1 MGYMNKSLVMFSF
14 LTLLAISCASSRKK
28 PIIKENGVIADMV
41 LMYYGGAH
49 RQTEWNEEQCMKNV
63 AYRDKKGDL
72 HWMFDGFLFLEF
84 KDGKGRSFASYYE
97 PMSARKSEWK
107 GLCDKYFQKGKA
119 LDAIESCIDDVKKES
134 TGTKEDSMVVLT
146 NGGNVS
152 EKFNEHVNEHVNRNV
167 VLKEETANESE
178 KVESNEDTL
187 AACDIG
193 TTTVVCYLIDKETG
207 QIISTRSGANPQ
219 RSFGADVLSRIDAA
233 ARADDNDKAN
243 GGLQMMQ
250 TQIVSLLNGWI
261 SEMLTECGRTKVSRF
276 SVAGNTVMCHLLM
289 GISPEKLGKAPFMP
303 DEYFGRKFNP
313 LDIGLENCQT
323 MIIFPAVSGFVG
335 GDITAGMMETVN
347 CNELTLYL
355 DIGTN
360 GEMALGKG
368 DRYVCCATAAGP
380 AFEGAQIELGMPA
393 AKGAVD
399 KVWLEGRRIKYSVIG
414 NDRPVGLCGSGL
426 IDALAVL
433 LKAGIIDENGTILS
447 GQELPILFRSYVF
460 EVEAEEAAQSTEPS
474 LAVHIAPGVYITQED
489 IRKLQLA
496 KGAIAAGI
504 EVLFKEYGCKP
515 CDLDILTFAGGFGN
529 YIDKASAAAIGLF
542 PQELLDKVKE
552 VGNAAGNGA
561 VSAALSQ
568 EAWKRALEI
577 SKDMRYIEL
586 ASYPHFNEMYVE
598 HMNF

>member
-1 MGYMNKSLVMFSF
+1 MQQRITINLNTDSKTTDKTTILEYCRSHG
-14 LTLLAISCASSRKK
+14 
-28 PIIKENGVIADMV
+28 IA
-41 LMYYGGAH
+41 GIETPCG
-49 RQTEWNEEQCMKNV
+49 
-63 AYRDKKGDL
+63 
-72 HWMFDGFLFLEF
+72 
-84 KDGKGRSFASYYE
+84 GKGTCGKCKVTVTKPYYKDVL
-97 PMSARKSEWK
+97 ACRTRI
-107 GLCDKYFQKGKA
+107 CDGME
-119 LDAIESCIDDVKKES
+119 IIVGRKES

-152 EKFNEHVNEHVNRNV
+152 EKFNEHVNRNV
-167 VLKEETANESE
+167 VLKEETVNESE
-178 KVESNEDTL
+178 KVESNAGTL

-207 QIISTRSGANPQ
+207 QIISTRSSANPQ
-219 RSFGADVLSRIDAA
+219 RSFGADVLSRIEAA
-233 ARADDNDKAN
+233 GRIEASSEP
-243 GGLQMMQ
+243 GLKIMQ
-250 TQIVSLLNGWI
+250 TQIVSLLNGFI

-303 DEYFGRKFNP
+303 DEYFGREFNP
-313 LDIGLENCQT
+313 LDIGIENCQT

-347 CNELTLYL
+347 RNELTLYL

-393 AKGAVD
+393 SKGAVD

-460 EVEAEEAAQSTEPS
+460 EVEAEDAAQSTETS

-504 EVLFKEYGCKP
+504 EVLFKEYGCTP
-515 CDLDILTFAGGFGN
+515 CNIDVFTFAGGFGN

-542 PQELLDKVKE
+542 PQELLDRAKE

-568 EAWKRALEI
+568 EAWERALDI
-577 SKDMRYIEL
+577 SSNMRYIEL
-586 ASYPHFNEMYVE
+586 ASYPHFDEMYVE

>member
-1 MGYMNKSLVMFSF
+1 MQQRITINLNTDSKTAG
-14 LTLLAISCASSRKK
+14 K
-28 PIIKENGVIADMV
+28 PNILEYCRSHGVTGIEAPC
-41 LMYYGGAH
+41 G
-49 RQTEWNEEQCMKNV
+49 
-63 AYRDKKGDL
+63 
-72 HWMFDGFLFLEF
+72 
-84 KDGKGRSFASYYE
+84 GKGTCGKCKVTVIKPYYKE
-97 PMSARKSEWK
+97 VLACQTKI
-107 GLCDKYFQKGKA
+107 CDDMEIIVGR
-119 LDAIESCIDDVKKES
+119 KES

-146 NGGNVS
+146 NEGSIS
-152 EKFNEHVNEHVNRNV
+152 EKFNEHVKRNA
-167 VLKEETANESE
+167 VLKEETANEPE
-178 KVESNEDTL
+178 KVESNAGTL

-207 QIISTRSGANPQ
+207 QIIAVRSGANPQ

-261 SEMLTECGRTKVSRF
+261 SDMLMECGRTEVCLF

-289 GISPEKLGKAPFMP
+289 GISPEKLGRAPFMP
-303 DEYFGRKFNP
+303 DEYFGREFNP

-347 CNELTLYL
+347 CRKLTLYL

-380 AFEGAQIELGMPA
+380 AFEGAQIEMGMPA
-393 AKGAVD
+393 SRGAVD

-426 IDALAVL
+426 IDALAIL

-460 EVEAEEAAQSTEPS
+460 ELEAEDAAQSSESS

-504 EVLFKEYGCKP
+504 DILFKEYGCKP

-542 PQELLDKVKE
+542 PPELLDRAKE

-568 EAWKRALEI
+568 EAWESALDI
-577 SKDMRYIEL
+577 SGKMRYIEL
-586 ASYPHFNEMYVE
+586 ASYPRFDEIYVE

>member
-1 MGYMNKSLVMFSF
+1 MQQRITINLNTDSKTTDKTTILEYCRSHG
-14 LTLLAISCASSRKK
+14 
-28 PIIKENGVIADMV
+28 IA
-41 LMYYGGAH
+41 GIETPCG
-49 RQTEWNEEQCMKNV
+49 
-63 AYRDKKGDL
+63 
-72 HWMFDGFLFLEF
+72 
-84 KDGKGRSFASYYE
+84 GKGTCGKCKVTVIKPYYKDVL
-97 PMSARKSEWK
+97 ACQTKI
-107 GLCDKYFQKGKA
+107 CDGME
-119 LDAIESCIDDVKKES
+119 IIVGKKES
-134 TGTKEDSMVVLT
+134 TGTGTGTAGQDIQTASNARYSIDKEDSMVVLT
-146 NGGNVS
+146 NGGSIS
-152 EKFNEHVNEHVNRNV
+152 EKFNEHVNRNV
-167 VLKEETANESE
+167 VL
-178 KVESNEDTL
+178 NEDTL

-323 MIIFPAVSGFVG
+323 MIIFPDVSGFVG

-460 EVEAEEAAQSTEPS
+460 EVEAEETAQSTELS

-504 EVLFKEYGCKP
+504 EVLFKEYGCTP
-515 CDLDILTFAGGFGN
+515 CNIDVLTFAGGFGN

-542 PQELLDKVKE
+542 PQELLDKAKE

-568 EAWKRALEI
+568 EAWERALEI
-577 SKDMRYIEL
+577 SGDMRYIEL

>member
-1 MGYMNKSLVMFSF
+1 MQQ
-14 LTLLAISCASSRKK
+14 R
-28 PIIKENGVIADMV
+28 IIINLNTDSKITGNPTILEYCRSHGVTGIEAPC
-41 LMYYGGAH
+41 G
-49 RQTEWNEEQCMKNV
+49 
-63 AYRDKKGDL
+63 
-72 HWMFDGFLFLEF
+72 
-84 KDGKGRSFASYYE
+84 GKGTCGKCKVTVTKPYYKEVLACQTKICDGMEIIVGGGTITGVGTDMNEAKVSASDE
-97 PMSARKSEWK
+97 
-107 GLCDKYFQKGKA
+107 
-119 LDAIESCIDDVKKES
+119 
-134 TGTKEDSMVVLT
+134 MVVLVDRK
-146 NGGNVS
+146 NDMQENPVSVYGNHS
-152 EKFNEHVNEHVNRNV
+152 
-167 VLKEETANESE
+167 
-178 KVESNEDTL
+178 SNADTL

-393 AKGAVD
+393 SKGAVD

-460 EVEAEEAAQSTEPS
+460 EVEAEETAQSTEPS

-542 PQELLDKVKE
+542 PQELLDKAKE

-568 EAWKRALEI
+568 EAWERALDI
-577 SKDMRYIEL
+577 SGDMRYIEL
-586 ASYPHFNEMYVE
+586 ASYPHFDEMYVE

>member
-1 MGYMNKSLVMFSF
+1 MQQRITINLNTDSKTAGNTTILEYCRSH
-14 LTLLAISCASSRKK
+14 
-28 PIIKENGVIADMV
+28 GIA
-41 LMYYGGAH
+41 GIETPCG
-49 RQTEWNEEQCMKNV
+49 
-63 AYRDKKGDL
+63 
-72 HWMFDGFLFLEF
+72 
-84 KDGKGRSFASYYE
+84 GKGTCGKCKVTVTKPYYKE
-97 PMSARKSEWK
+97 VLACQTKICDGMEIIVGRK
-107 GLCDKYFQKGKA
+107 
-119 LDAIESCIDDVKKES
+119 
-134 TGTKEDSMVVLT
+134 DSMVVLT
-146 NGGNVS
+146 NGGSIS
-152 EKFNEHVNEHVNRNV
+152 EKFNEHVNEYVNRNV
-167 VLKEETANESE
+167 VLKEETVDEPE
-178 KVESNEDTL
+178 KVESNAGTL

-243 GGLQMMQ
+243 GGLQMMHS
-250 TQIVSLLNGWI
+250 QIVSLLNGFI
-261 SEMLTECGRTKVSRF
+261 SEMLMECGRTKVCLF

-289 GISPEKLGKAPFMP
+289 GISPEKLGRAPFMP
-303 DEYFGRKFNP
+303 DEYFGREFNP

-335 GDITAGMMETVN
+335 GDITAGIMETVN

-380 AFEGAQIELGMPA
+380 AFEGAQIEMGMPA
-393 AKGAVD
+393 SKGAVD

-426 IDALAVL
+426 IDALAIL
-433 LKAGIIDENGTILS
+433 LEAGIIDENGTILS

-460 EVEAEEAAQSTEPS
+460 ELEAEDAAQSSESS

-504 EVLFKEYGCKP
+504 DILFKEYGCKP

-542 PQELLDKVKE
+542 PPELLDRAKE

-568 EAWKRALEI
+568 EAWESALDI
-577 SKDMRYIEL
+577 SGKMRYIEL
-586 ASYPHFNEMYVE
+586 ASYPHFDEIYVE

>member
-1 MGYMNKSLVMFSF
+1 MQQ
-14 LTLLAISCASSRKK
+14 R
-28 PIIKENGVIADMV
+28 IIINLNTDSKITGNPTILEYCRSHGVTGIEAPC
-41 LMYYGGAH
+41 G
-49 RQTEWNEEQCMKNV
+49 
-63 AYRDKKGDL
+63 
-72 HWMFDGFLFLEF
+72 
-84 KDGKGRSFASYYE
+84 GKGTCGKCKVTVTKPYYKEVLACQTKICDGMEIIVGGGTITGVGTDMNEAKVSASDE
-97 PMSARKSEWK
+97 
-107 GLCDKYFQKGKA
+107 
-119 LDAIESCIDDVKKES
+119 
-134 TGTKEDSMVVLT
+134 MVVLVDRKSDMQE
-146 NGGNVS
+146 NPVSVYGNHS
-152 EKFNEHVNEHVNRNV
+152 
-167 VLKEETANESE
+167 
-178 KVESNEDTL
+178 SNADTL

-250 TQIVSLLNGWI
+250 TQIVSLLNSWI

-289 GISPEKLGKAPFMP
+289 GISPEKMGKAPFLP
-303 DEYFGRKFNP
+303 DEYFGREYNP

-393 AKGAVD
+393 SKGAVD

-504 EVLFKEYGCKP
+504 EVLFKEYGCTP
-515 CDLDILTFAGGFGN
+515 CNIDVLTFAGGFGN

-542 PQELLDKVKE
+542 PQELLDKAKE

-568 EAWKRALEI
+568 EAWERALDI
-577 SKDMRYIEL
+577 SGDMRYIEL

>member
-1 MGYMNKSLVMFSF
+1 MQQRITINLNTDSKTTDKTTILEYCRSHG
-14 LTLLAISCASSRKK
+14 
-28 PIIKENGVIADMV
+28 IA
-41 LMYYGGAH
+41 GIETPCG
-49 RQTEWNEEQCMKNV
+49 
-63 AYRDKKGDL
+63 
-72 HWMFDGFLFLEF
+72 
-84 KDGKGRSFASYYE
+84 GKGTCGKCKVTVTKPYYKDVL
-97 PMSARKSEWK
+97 ACQTKI
-107 GLCDKYFQKGKA
+107 CDGME
-119 LDAIESCIDDVKKES
+119 IIVGRKES

-303 DEYFGRKFNP
+303 DEYFGREFNP

-393 AKGAVD
+393 SKGAVD

-460 EVEAEEAAQSTEPS
+460 EVEAEETAQSTELS

-504 EVLFKEYGCKP
+504 EVLFKEYGCTP
-515 CDLDILTFAGGFGN
+515 CNIDVLTFAGGFGN

-542 PQELLDKVKE
+542 PQELLDKAKE

-561 VSAALSQ
+561 VSAALSK
-568 EAWKRALEI
+568 EAWERALEI

-586 ASYPHFNEMYVE
+586 ASYPHFDEMYVE

>member
-1 MGYMNKSLVMFSF
+1 MQQRITINLNTDSKITGNPTILEYCRSH
-14 LTLLAISCASSRKK
+14 
-28 PIIKENGVIADMV
+28 GVTGIEAPC
-41 LMYYGGAH
+41 G
-49 RQTEWNEEQCMKNV
+49 
-63 AYRDKKGDL
+63 
-72 HWMFDGFLFLEF
+72 
-84 KDGKGRSFASYYE
+84 GKGTCGKCKVTVTKPYYKEVLACQTKICDGMEIIVGGGTITGVGTDMNEAKVSASDE
-97 PMSARKSEWK
+97 
-107 GLCDKYFQKGKA
+107 
-119 LDAIESCIDDVKKES
+119 
-134 TGTKEDSMVVLT
+134 MVVLVDRKSDMQE
-146 NGGNVS
+146 NPVSVYGNHS
-152 EKFNEHVNEHVNRNV
+152 
-167 VLKEETANESE
+167 
-178 KVESNEDTL
+178 SNAGTL

-207 QIISTRSGANPQ
+207 QIIAVRSGANPQ

-250 TQIVSLLNGWI
+250 SQIVSLLNGFI
-261 SEMLTECGRTKVSRF
+261 SEMLTECGRTEVCLF

-289 GISPEKLGKAPFMP
+289 GISPEKLGRAPFMP
-303 DEYFGRKFNP
+303 DEYFGREFNP

-347 CNELTLYL
+347 CRKLTLYL

-380 AFEGAQIELGMPA
+380 AFEGAQIEMGMPA
-393 AKGAVD
+393 SRGAVD

-460 EVEAEEAAQSTEPS
+460 ELEAEDAAQSSESS

-504 EVLFKEYGCKP
+504 DILFKEYGCKP

-542 PQELLDKVKE
+542 PPELLDRAKE

-568 EAWKRALEI
+568 EAWDRALNI
-577 SKDMRYIEL
+577 SRDMRYIEL

>member
-1 MGYMNKSLVMFSF
+1 MQQRITINLNTDSKTAG
-14 LTLLAISCASSRKK
+14 K
-28 PIIKENGVIADMV
+28 PTILEYCRSHGVTGIEAPC
-41 LMYYGGAH
+41 G
-49 RQTEWNEEQCMKNV
+49 
-63 AYRDKKGDL
+63 
-72 HWMFDGFLFLEF
+72 
-84 KDGKGRSFASYYE
+84 GKGTCGKCKVTVIKPYYKE
-97 PMSARKSEWK
+97 VLACQTKI
-107 GLCDKYFQKGKA
+107 CDDMEIIVGR
-119 LDAIESCIDDVKKES
+119 KES

-146 NGGNVS
+146 NEGSIS
-152 EKFNEHVNEHVNRNV
+152 EKFNEHVKRNA
-167 VLKEETANESE
+167 VLKEETANEPE
-178 KVESNEDTL
+178 KVESNAGTL

-207 QIISTRSGANPQ
+207 QIIAVRSGANPQ

-250 TQIVSLLNGWI
+250 SQIVSLLNGWI
-261 SEMLTECGRTKVSRF
+261 SDMLMECGRTKVCLF

-289 GISPEKLGKAPFMP
+289 GISPEKLGRAPFMP
-303 DEYFGRKFNP
+303 DEYFAREFNP

-347 CNELTLYL
+347 CRKLTLYL

-380 AFEGAQIELGMPA
+380 AFEGAQIEMGMPA
-393 AKGAVD
+393 SRGAVD

-426 IDALAVL
+426 IDALAIL

-460 EVEAEEAAQSTEPS
+460 ELEAGDASQSTETS
-474 LAVHIAPGVYITQED
+474 LAIHIAPGVYITQED

-504 EVLFKEYGCKP
+504 DILFKEYGCKP

-542 PQELLDKVKE
+542 PPELLDRAKE

-568 EAWKRALEI
+568 EAWESALDI
-577 SKDMRYIEL
+577 SGKMRYIEL
-586 ASYPHFNEMYVE
+586 ASYPHFDEIYVE

>member
-1 MGYMNKSLVMFSF
+1 MQQRITINLNTDSKITG
-14 LTLLAISCASSRKK
+14 K
-28 PIIKENGVIADMV
+28 PTILEYCRSHGVTGIEAPC
-41 LMYYGGAH
+41 G
-49 RQTEWNEEQCMKNV
+49 
-63 AYRDKKGDL
+63 
-72 HWMFDGFLFLEF
+72 
-84 KDGKGRSFASYYE
+84 GKGTCGKCKVTVTKPYYKEVLACQTKICDGMEIIVGGGTITGVGTDMNEAKVSASDE
-97 PMSARKSEWK
+97 
-107 GLCDKYFQKGKA
+107 
-119 LDAIESCIDDVKKES
+119 
-134 TGTKEDSMVVLT
+134 MVVLVDRKSDMQE
-146 NGGNVS
+146 NPVSVYGNHS
-152 EKFNEHVNEHVNRNV
+152 
-167 VLKEETANESE
+167 
-178 KVESNEDTL
+178 SNAGTL

-250 TQIVSLLNGWI
+250 TQIVYLLNGWI
-261 SEMLTECGRTKVSRF
+261 SEMLKECGRTKVSRF

-303 DEYFGRKFNP
+303 DEYFGRVFNP
-313 LDIGLENCQT
+313 LDIGLENCQA

-347 CNELTLYL
+347 CKALTLYL

-393 AKGAVD
+393 SRGAVD

-460 EVEAEEAAQSTEPS
+460 ELEAEDASQSTEPS

-542 PQELLDKVKE
+542 PPELLDKAKE

-568 EAWKRALEI
+568 EAWERALEI
-577 SKDMRYIEL
+577 SGNMRYIEL

>member
-1 MGYMNKSLVMFSF
+1 MQQRITINLNIDSKTTDKTTILEYCRSHG
-14 LTLLAISCASSRKK
+14 
-28 PIIKENGVIADMV
+28 IA
-41 LMYYGGAH
+41 GIETPCG
-49 RQTEWNEEQCMKNV
+49 
-63 AYRDKKGDL
+63 
-72 HWMFDGFLFLEF
+72 
-84 KDGKGRSFASYYE
+84 GKGTCGKCKVTVTKPYYKDVL
-97 PMSARKSEWK
+97 ACRTRI
-107 GLCDKYFQKGKA
+107 CDGME
-119 LDAIESCIDDVKKES
+119 IIVGRKES

-152 EKFNEHVNEHVNRNV
+152 EKFNEHVNRNV
-167 VLKEETANESE
+167 VLKEETVNESE
-178 KVESNEDTL
+178 KVESNAGTL

-207 QIISTRSGANPQ
+207 QIISTRSSANPQ
-219 RSFGADVLSRIDAA
+219 RSFGGDVLSRIEAA
-233 ARADDNDKAN
+233 GRIEASSEP
-243 GGLQMMQ
+243 GLKIMQ
-250 TQIVSLLNGWI
+250 TQIVSLLNGFI

-303 DEYFGRKFNP
+303 DEYFGREFNP
-313 LDIGLENCQT
+313 LDIGIENCQT

-347 CNELTLYL
+347 RNELTLYL

-393 AKGAVD
+393 SKGAVD

-460 EVEAEEAAQSTEPS
+460 EVEAEDAAQSTETS

-504 EVLFKEYGCKP
+504 DILFKEYGCKP

-542 PQELLDKVKE
+542 PQELLDKAKE

-568 EAWKRALEI
+568 EAWERAMDI
-577 SKDMRYIEL
+577 SGDMRYIEL

>member
-1 MGYMNKSLVMFSF
+1 MQQRITINLNTDSKTTDKITILEYCRSHG
-14 LTLLAISCASSRKK
+14 
-28 PIIKENGVIADMV
+28 IA
-41 LMYYGGAH
+41 GIETPCG
-49 RQTEWNEEQCMKNV
+49 
-63 AYRDKKGDL
+63 
-72 HWMFDGFLFLEF
+72 
-84 KDGKGRSFASYYE
+84 GKGTCGKCKVTVIKPYYKDVL
-97 PMSARKSEWK
+97 ACRTKI
-107 GLCDKYFQKGKA
+107 CDGME
-119 LDAIESCIDDVKKES
+119 IIVGRKES

-152 EKFNEHVNEHVNRNV
+152 EKFNERVNEHVNRNV

-303 DEYFGRKFNP
+303 DEYFGREFNP

-360 GEMALGKG
+360 GEMALGIG

-380 AFEGAQIELGMPA
+380 AFEGSQIELGMPA
-393 AKGAVD
+393 SKGAVD

-460 EVEAEEAAQSTEPS
+460 EVEEEETAQSTEPS
-474 LAVHIAPGVYITQED
+474 LAVHIALGVYITQED

-504 EVLFKEYGCKP
+504 EVLFKEYGCTP
-515 CDLDILTFAGGFGN
+515 CNIDVLTFAGGFGN

-542 PQELLDKVKE
+542 PQELLDKAKE

-561 VSAALSQ
+561 VSAALSK
-568 EAWKRALEI
+568 EAWERALEI
-577 SKDMRYIEL
+577 SGDMRYIEL

>member
-1 MGYMNKSLVMFSF
+1 MQQRI
-14 LTLLAISCASSRKK
+14 T
-28 PIIKENGVIADMV
+28 IKLNTDSKTTDKTTILEYCRSHGIA
-41 LMYYGGAH
+41 GIETPCG
-49 RQTEWNEEQCMKNV
+49 
-63 AYRDKKGDL
+63 
-72 HWMFDGFLFLEF
+72 
-84 KDGKGRSFASYYE
+84 GKGTCGKCKVTVTKPYY
-97 PMSARKSEWK
+97 K
-107 GLCDKYFQKGKA
+107 
-119 LDAIESCIDDVKKES
+119 DVLACQTKICHGMEIIVGRKES
-134 TGTKEDSMVVLT
+134 TGTGTDGHDAQRILNAGYSIDKEDSMVVLT

-152 EKFNEHVNEHVNRNV
+152 EKFNGHVNEHVNRNV

-178 KVESNEDTL
+178 KVESNEHTL

-261 SEMLTECGRTKVSRF
+261 SEMLTECGRTKVCRF
-276 SVAGNTVMCHLLM
+276 LVAGNTVMCHLLM

-303 DEYFGRKFNP
+303 DEYFGREFNS

-393 AKGAVD
+393 SKGAVD

-447 GQELPILFRSYVF
+447 GQELPIRFRSYVF
-460 EVEAEEAAQSTEPS
+460 EVEAEETAQSTESS
-474 LAVHIAPGVYITQED
+474 LAVHIAPGVYITQDD

-515 CDLDILTFAGGFGN
+515 CDVDILTFAGGFGN

-542 PQELLDKVKE
+542 PQELLDKAKE

-568 EAWKRALEI
+568 EAWERALEI
-577 SKDMRYIEL
+577 SGNMRYIEL
-586 ASYPHFNEMYVE
+586 ASYPHFDEMYVE

>member
-1 MGYMNKSLVMFSF
+1 MQQRITINLNIDSKTTDKTTILEYCRSHG
-14 LTLLAISCASSRKK
+14 
-28 PIIKENGVIADMV
+28 IA
-41 LMYYGGAH
+41 GIETPCG
-49 RQTEWNEEQCMKNV
+49 
-63 AYRDKKGDL
+63 
-72 HWMFDGFLFLEF
+72 
-84 KDGKGRSFASYYE
+84 GKGTCGKCKVTVTKPYYKDVL
-97 PMSARKSEWK
+97 ACRTRI
-107 GLCDKYFQKGKA
+107 CDGME
-119 LDAIESCIDDVKKES
+119 IIVGRKES

-152 EKFNEHVNEHVNRNV
+152 EKFNEHVNRNV
-167 VLKEETANESE
+167 VLKEETVNESE
-178 KVESNEDTL
+178 KVESNAGTL

-207 QIISTRSGANPQ
+207 QIISTRSSANPQ
-219 RSFGADVLSRIDAA
+219 RSFGADVLSRIEAA
-233 ARADDNDKAN
+233 GRIEASSEP
-243 GGLQMMQ
+243 GLKIMQ

-261 SEMLTECGRTKVSRF
+261 SEMLKECGRTKVSRF

-289 GISPEKLGKAPFMP
+289 GISPEKLGKAPFLP
-303 DEYFGRKFNP
+303 DEYFGRAFNP
-313 LDIGLENCQT
+313 LDIGLENCQA

-347 CNELTLYL
+347 RNELTLYL

-380 AFEGAQIELGMPA
+380 AFEGAQIEMGMPA
-393 AKGAVD
+393 SKGAVD

-426 IDALAVL
+426 IDALALL

-460 EVEAEEAAQSTEPS
+460 EVEEEETAQSTEPS

-542 PQELLDKVKE
+542 PQELLDRAKE

-568 EAWKRALEI
+568 EAWERALDI
-577 SKDMRYIEL
+577 SGDMRYIEL
-586 ASYPHFNEMYVE
+586 ASYPHFDEMYVE

>member
-1 MGYMNKSLVMFSF
+1 MQQRITINLNTDSKTTDKTTILEYCRSHG
-14 LTLLAISCASSRKK
+14 
-28 PIIKENGVIADMV
+28 IA
-41 LMYYGGAH
+41 GIETPCG
-49 RQTEWNEEQCMKNV
+49 
-63 AYRDKKGDL
+63 
-72 HWMFDGFLFLEF
+72 
-84 KDGKGRSFASYYE
+84 GKGTCGKCKVTVIKPYYKDVL
-97 PMSARKSEWK
+97 ACQTKI
-107 GLCDKYFQKGKA
+107 CDGME
-119 LDAIESCIDDVKKES
+119 IIVGKKES
-134 TGTKEDSMVVLT
+134 TGTGTGTAGQDIQTASNARYSIDKEDSMVVLT
-146 NGGNVS
+146 NGGSIS
-152 EKFNEHVNEHVNRNV
+152 EKFNEHVNRNV
-167 VLKEETANESE
+167 VL
-178 KVESNEDTL
+178 NEDTL

-303 DEYFGRKFNP
+303 DEYFGREFNP

-393 AKGAVD
+393 SKGAVD

-460 EVEAEEAAQSTEPS
+460 EVEAEETAQSTESS

-504 EVLFKEYGCKP
+504 EVLFKEYGCTP
-515 CDLDILTFAGGFGN
+515 CNIDVLTFAGGFGN

-542 PQELLDKVKE
+542 PQELLDKAKE

-568 EAWKRALEI
+568 EAWERALEI

-586 ASYPHFNEMYVE
+586 ASYPHFDEMYVE

>member
-1 MGYMNKSLVMFSF
+1 MQQRITINLNTDSKTTDKTTILEYCRSHG
-14 LTLLAISCASSRKK
+14 
-28 PIIKENGVIADMV
+28 IA
-41 LMYYGGAH
+41 GIETPCG
-49 RQTEWNEEQCMKNV
+49 
-63 AYRDKKGDL
+63 
-72 HWMFDGFLFLEF
+72 
-84 KDGKGRSFASYYE
+84 GKGTCGKCKVTVIKPYYKDVL
-97 PMSARKSEWK
+97 ACQTKI
-107 GLCDKYFQKGKA
+107 CDGME
-119 LDAIESCIDDVKKES
+119 IIVGKKES
-134 TGTKEDSMVVLT
+134 TGTGTGTAGQDIQTASNARYSIDKEDSMVVLT
-146 NGGNVS
+146 NGGSIS
-152 EKFNEHVNEHVNRNV
+152 EKFNEHVNRNV
-167 VLKEETANESE
+167 VL
-178 KVESNEDTL
+178 NEDTL

-460 EVEAEEAAQSTEPS
+460 ELEAEETAQSTEPS

-504 EVLFKEYGCKP
+504 EVLFKEYGCTP
-515 CDLDILTFAGGFGN
+515 CNIDVLTFAGGFGN

-542 PQELLDKVKE
+542 PQELLDKAKE

-568 EAWKRALEI
+568 EAWERALEI
-577 SKDMRYIEL
+577 SENMRYIEL
-586 ASYPHFNEMYVE
+586 ASYPHFDEMYVE

>member
-1 MGYMNKSLVMFSF
+1 MQQRITINLNTDSKITGNPTILEYCRSH
-14 LTLLAISCASSRKK
+14 
-28 PIIKENGVIADMV
+28 GVTGIEAPC
-41 LMYYGGAH
+41 G
-49 RQTEWNEEQCMKNV
+49 
-63 AYRDKKGDL
+63 
-72 HWMFDGFLFLEF
+72 
-84 KDGKGRSFASYYE
+84 GKGTCGKCKVTVTKPYYKEVLACQTKICDGMEIIVGGGTITGVGTDMNEAKVSASDE
-97 PMSARKSEWK
+97 
-107 GLCDKYFQKGKA
+107 
-119 LDAIESCIDDVKKES
+119 
-134 TGTKEDSMVVLT
+134 MVVLVDRKSDMQE
-146 NGGNVS
+146 NPVSVYGNHS
-152 EKFNEHVNEHVNRNV
+152 
-167 VLKEETANESE
+167 
-178 KVESNEDTL
+178 SNAGTL
-187 AACDIG
+187 ASCDIG

-207 QIISTRSGANPQ
+207 QIIAVRSGANPQ

-250 TQIVSLLNGWI
+250 SQIVSLLNGFI
-261 SEMLTECGRTKVSRF
+261 SEMLTECGRTEVCLF

-289 GISPEKLGKAPFMP
+289 GISPEKLGRAPFMP
-303 DEYFGRKFNP
+303 NEYFGREFNP

-380 AFEGAQIELGMPA
+380 AFEGAQIEMGMPA
-393 AKGAVD
+393 SRGAVD

-426 IDALAVL
+426 IDALAIL

-460 EVEAEEAAQSTEPS
+460 ELEAEDAAQSSESS
-474 LAVHIAPGVYITQED
+474 LAVYIAPGVYITQED

-504 EVLFKEYGCKP
+504 DILFKEYGCKP

-542 PQELLDKVKE
+542 PPELLDRAKE

-568 EAWKRALEI
+568 EAWERALDI
-577 SKDMRYIEL
+577 SGKMRYIEL
-586 ASYPHFNEMYVE
+586 ASYPHFDEIYVE

>member
-1 MGYMNKSLVMFSF
+1 MLEPFAVLISTVVLLRFIRTKLLIPSPK
-14 LTLLAISCASSRKK
+14 LTMKQQESDMTLKIIVPEDLWKK
-28 PIIKENGVIADMV
+28 HGIETPCG
-41 LMYYGGAH
+41 
-49 RQTEWNEEQCMKNV
+49 
-63 AYRDKKGDL
+63 
-72 HWMFDGFLFLEF
+72 
-84 KDGKGRSFASYYE
+84 GKGTCGKCKVTVAKPYYKDVL
-97 PMSARKSEWK
+97 ACQTKI
-107 GLCDKYFQKGKA
+107 CDGME
-119 LDAIESCIDDVKKES
+119 IIVGRKES

-146 NGGNVS
+146 NGENVS
-152 EKFNEHVNEHVNRNV
+152 EKFNEHVNRNV
-167 VLKEETANESE
+167 
-178 KVESNEDTL
+178 EDTL

-303 DEYFGRKFNP
+303 DEYFGREFNP

-323 MIIFPAVSGFVG
+323 MIIFSAVSGFVG

-393 AKGAVD
+393 SKGAVD

-460 EVEAEEAAQSTEPS
+460 EVEAEETAQSTESS
-474 LAVHIAPGVYITQED
+474 LAVHIAPGVYITQDD

-504 EVLFKEYGCKP
+504 EVLFKEYGCMP
-515 CDLDILTFAGGFGN
+515 CNIDVLTFAGGFGN

-542 PQELLDKVKE
+542 PQELLDKAKE

-568 EAWKRALEI
+568 EAWERALEI
-577 SKDMRYIEL
+577 SGNMRYIEL

>member
-1 MGYMNKSLVMFSF
+1 MQQRITINLNTDSKTAG
-14 LTLLAISCASSRKK
+14 K
-28 PIIKENGVIADMV
+28 PTILEYCRSHGVTGIEAPC
-41 LMYYGGAH
+41 G
-49 RQTEWNEEQCMKNV
+49 
-63 AYRDKKGDL
+63 
-72 HWMFDGFLFLEF
+72 
-84 KDGKGRSFASYYE
+84 GKGTCGKCKVTVIKPYYKEVLACQTKICDGMEIIVGGGTITGVGTDMNEAKVSASDE
-97 PMSARKSEWK
+97 
-107 GLCDKYFQKGKA
+107 
-119 LDAIESCIDDVKKES
+119 
-134 TGTKEDSMVVLT
+134 MVVLVDRKSDMQE
-146 NGGNVS
+146 NPVSVYGNHS
-152 EKFNEHVNEHVNRNV
+152 
-167 VLKEETANESE
+167 
-178 KVESNEDTL
+178 SNAGTL

-207 QIISTRSGANPQ
+207 QIIAVRSGANPQ

-303 DEYFGRKFNP
+303 DEYFGREFNP

-347 CNELTLYL
+347 CRKLTLYL

-380 AFEGAQIELGMPA
+380 AFEGAQIEMGMPA
-393 AKGAVD
+393 SKGAVD

-460 EVEAEEAAQSTEPS
+460 EVEAEETARSTESS

-504 EVLFKEYGCKP
+504 DILFKEYGCKP

-542 PQELLDKVKE
+542 PPELLDRAKE

-568 EAWKRALEI
+568 EAWESALDI
-577 SKDMRYIEL
+577 SGKMRYIEL
-586 ASYPHFNEMYVE
+586 ASYPHFDEIYVE

>member
-1 MGYMNKSLVMFSF
+1 MQQRI
-14 LTLLAISCASSRKK
+14 T
-28 PIIKENGVIADMV
+28 IKLNTDSKTTDKTTILEYCRSHGIA
-41 LMYYGGAH
+41 GIETPCG
-49 RQTEWNEEQCMKNV
+49 
-63 AYRDKKGDL
+63 
-72 HWMFDGFLFLEF
+72 
-84 KDGKGRSFASYYE
+84 GKGTCGKCKVMVTKPYY
-97 PMSARKSEWK
+97 K
-107 GLCDKYFQKGKA
+107 
-119 LDAIESCIDDVKKES
+119 DVLACQTKICHGMEIIVGRKES
-134 TGTKEDSMVVLT
+134 NGTGTDGHDAQRILNAGYSIDKEDSMVVLT

-178 KVESNEDTL
+178 KVESNEHTL

-261 SEMLTECGRTKVSRF
+261 SEMLTECGRTKVCRF
-276 SVAGNTVMCHLLM
+276 LVAGNTVMCHLLM

-303 DEYFGRKFNP
+303 DEYFGREFNP
-313 LDIGLENCQT
+313 SDIGLENCQI

-347 CNELTLYL
+347 CNGLTLYL

-393 AKGAVD
+393 SKGAVD

-460 EVEAEEAAQSTEPS
+460 EVEAEETAQSTESS
-474 LAVHIAPGVYITQED
+474 LAVHIAPGVYITQDD

-515 CDLDILTFAGGFGN
+515 CDVDILTFAGGFGN

-542 PQELLDKVKE
+542 PQELLDKAKE

-568 EAWKRALEI
+568 EAWERALEI
-577 SKDMRYIEL
+577 SGNMRYIEL
-586 ASYPHFNEMYVE
+586 ASYPHFDEMYVE

>member
-1 MGYMNKSLVMFSF
+1 MQQRITINLNTDSKTTDKTTILEYCRSHG
-14 LTLLAISCASSRKK
+14 
-28 PIIKENGVIADMV
+28 IA
-41 LMYYGGAH
+41 GIETPCG
-49 RQTEWNEEQCMKNV
+49 
-63 AYRDKKGDL
+63 
-72 HWMFDGFLFLEF
+72 
-84 KDGKGRSFASYYE
+84 GKGTCGKCKVTVTKPYYKDVL
-97 PMSARKSEWK
+97 ACQTKI
-107 GLCDKYFQKGKA
+107 CDGME
-119 LDAIESCIDDVKKES
+119 IIVGRKES

-146 NGGNVS
+146 NGENVS
-152 EKFNEHVNEHVNRNV
+152 EKFNEHVNRNV
-167 VLKEETANESE
+167 
-178 KVESNEDTL
+178 EDTL

-250 TQIVSLLNGWI
+250 TQIVSLLNCFI

-303 DEYFGRKFNP
+303 DEYFGRVFNP
-313 LDIGLENCQT
+313 LDIGLENCQA
-323 MIIFPAVSGFVG
+323 MIIFSAVSGFVG

-393 AKGAVD
+393 SKGAVD

-447 GQELPILFRSYVF
+447 GQELPILFRAYVF
-460 EVEAEEAAQSTEPS
+460 EVEAEETAQSTESS

-504 EVLFKEYGCKP
+504 EVLFKEYGCMP
-515 CDLDILTFAGGFGN
+515 CNIDVLTFAGGFGN

-542 PQELLDKVKE
+542 PQELLDKAKE

-568 EAWKRALEI
+568 EAWERALEI
-577 SKDMRYIEL
+577 SGNMRYIEL

>member
-1 MGYMNKSLVMFSF
+1 MQQRITINLNTDSKTTDKTTILEYCRSHG
-14 LTLLAISCASSRKK
+14 
-28 PIIKENGVIADMV
+28 IA
-41 LMYYGGAH
+41 GIETPCG
-49 RQTEWNEEQCMKNV
+49 
-63 AYRDKKGDL
+63 
-72 HWMFDGFLFLEF
+72 
-84 KDGKGRSFASYYE
+84 GKGTCGKCKVTVTKPYYKDVL
-97 PMSARKSEWK
+97 ACRTRV
-107 GLCDKYFQKGKA
+107 CDGME
-119 LDAIESCIDDVKKES
+119 IIVGRKES

-167 VLKEETANESE
+167 VLKEETANVSE

-193 TTTVVCYLIDKETG
+193 TTTVVCYLIDKEIG

-219 RSFGADVLSRIDAA
+219 RSFGADVLSRIEAA
-233 ARADDNDKAN
+233 GRIEASSEP
-243 GGLQMMQ
+243 GLKIMQ
-250 TQIVSLLNGWI
+250 TQIVSLLNGFI

-289 GISPEKLGKAPFMP
+289 GISPAKMGKAPFLP
-303 DEYFGRKFNP
+303 DEYFGRTFNP

-323 MIIFPAVSGFVG
+323 MIIFLAVSGFVG

-347 CNELTLYL
+347 RNELTLYL

-380 AFEGAQIELGMPA
+380 AFEGAQIEMGMPA
-393 AKGAVD
+393 SKGAVD

-414 NDRPVGLCGSGL
+414 DDRPVGLCGSGL
-426 IDALAVL
+426 IDALALL

-460 EVEAEEAAQSTEPS
+460 EVEAEETAQSTEPS

-542 PQELLDKVKE
+542 PQELLDKAKE

-568 EAWKRALEI
+568 EAWERALEI

>member
-1 MGYMNKSLVMFSF
+1 MQQRITINLNIDSKTTDKTTILEYCRSHG
-14 LTLLAISCASSRKK
+14 
-28 PIIKENGVIADMV
+28 IA
-41 LMYYGGAH
+41 GIETPCG
-49 RQTEWNEEQCMKNV
+49 
-63 AYRDKKGDL
+63 
-72 HWMFDGFLFLEF
+72 
-84 KDGKGRSFASYYE
+84 GKGTCGKCKVTVTKPYYKDVL
-97 PMSARKSEWK
+97 ACRTRI
-107 GLCDKYFQKGKA
+107 CDGME
-119 LDAIESCIDDVKKES
+119 IIVGRKES

-152 EKFNEHVNEHVNRNV
+152 EKFNEHVNRNV
-167 VLKEETANESE
+167 VLKEETVNESE
-178 KVESNEDTL
+178 KVESNAGTL

-207 QIISTRSGANPQ
+207 QIISTRSSANPQ
-219 RSFGADVLSRIDAA
+219 RSFGADVLSRIEAA
-233 ARADDNDKAN
+233 GRIEASSEP
-243 GGLQMMQ
+243 GLKIMQ
-250 TQIVSLLNGWI
+250 TQIVSLLNGFI

-303 DEYFGRKFNP
+303 DEYFGREFNP
-313 LDIGLENCQT
+313 LDIGIENCQT

-347 CNELTLYL
+347 RNELTLYL

-393 AKGAVD
+393 SKGAVD

-460 EVEAEEAAQSTEPS
+460 EVEAEDAAQSTETS

-504 EVLFKEYGCKP
+504 EVLFKEYGCMP
-515 CDLDILTFAGGFGN
+515 CNIDVLTFAGGFGN

-542 PQELLDKVKE
+542 PQELLDKAKE

-568 EAWKRALEI
+568 EAWERALEI
-577 SKDMRYIEL
+577 SGDMRYIEL
-586 ASYPHFNEMYVE
+586 ASYPHFDEMYVE

>member
-1 MGYMNKSLVMFSF
+1 MQQRITINLNTDSKTAGNTTILEYCRSH
-14 LTLLAISCASSRKK
+14 
-28 PIIKENGVIADMV
+28 GVTGIEAPC
-41 LMYYGGAH
+41 G
-49 RQTEWNEEQCMKNV
+49 
-63 AYRDKKGDL
+63 
-72 HWMFDGFLFLEF
+72 
-84 KDGKGRSFASYYE
+84 GKGTCGKCKVTVIKPYYKEVLACQTKICDGMEIIVGGGTITGVCTDMNEAKVSASDE
-97 PMSARKSEWK
+97 
-107 GLCDKYFQKGKA
+107 
-119 LDAIESCIDDVKKES
+119 
-134 TGTKEDSMVVLT
+134 MVVLVDRKSDMQE
-146 NGGNVS
+146 NPVSVYGNHS
-152 EKFNEHVNEHVNRNV
+152 
-167 VLKEETANESE
+167 
-178 KVESNEDTL
+178 SNAGSL

-250 TQIVSLLNGWI
+250 SQIVSLLNGFI
-261 SEMLTECGRTKVSRF
+261 SEMLTECGRTEVCLL

-289 GISPEKLGKAPFMP
+289 GISPEKLGRAPFMP
-303 DEYFGRKFNP
+303 DEYFGREFNP

-347 CNELTLYL
+347 CRKLTLYL

-380 AFEGAQIELGMPA
+380 AFEGAQIEMGMPA
-393 AKGAVD
+393 SRGAVD

-426 IDALAVL
+426 IDALAIL

-460 EVEAEEAAQSTEPS
+460 EVEAEDAAQSSESS
-474 LAVHIAPGVYITQED
+474 LAVYIAPGVYITQED

-504 EVLFKEYGCKP
+504 DILFKEYGCKP

-529 YIDKASAAAIGLF
+529 YIDKASATAIGLF
-542 PQELLDKVKE
+542 PPELLDRAKE

-568 EAWKRALEI
+568 EAWESALDI
-577 SKDMRYIEL
+577 SGKMRYIEL
-586 ASYPHFNEMYVE
+586 ASYPHFDEIYVE

>member
-1 MGYMNKSLVMFSF
+1 MQQRITINLNTDSKTTDKTTILEYCRSHG
-14 LTLLAISCASSRKK
+14 
-28 PIIKENGVIADMV
+28 IA
-41 LMYYGGAH
+41 GIETPCG
-49 RQTEWNEEQCMKNV
+49 
-63 AYRDKKGDL
+63 
-72 HWMFDGFLFLEF
+72 
-84 KDGKGRSFASYYE
+84 GKGTCGKCKVTVIKPYYKDVL
-97 PMSARKSEWK
+97 ACQTKI
-107 GLCDKYFQKGKA
+107 CDGME
-119 LDAIESCIDDVKKES
+119 IIVGKKES
-134 TGTKEDSMVVLT
+134 TGTGTGTAGQDIQTASNARYSIDKEDSMVVLT
-146 NGGNVS
+146 NGGSIS
-152 EKFNEHVNEHVNRNV
+152 EKFNEHVNRNV
-167 VLKEETANESE
+167 VL
-178 KVESNEDTL
+178 NEDTL

-289 GISPEKLGKAPFMP
+289 GNSPEKLGKAPFMP

-323 MIIFPAVSGFVG
+323 MIIFPDVSGFVG

-460 EVEAEEAAQSTEPS
+460 EVEAEETAQSTELS

-504 EVLFKEYGCKP
+504 EVLFKEYGCTP
-515 CDLDILTFAGGFGN
+515 CNIDVLTFAGGFGN

-542 PQELLDKVKE
+542 PQELLDKAKE

-568 EAWKRALEI
+568 EAWERALEI
-577 SKDMRYIEL
+577 SGDMRYIEL

>member
-1 MGYMNKSLVMFSF
+1 MQQRITINLNTDSKTAGNHTILEYCRSH
-14 LTLLAISCASSRKK
+14 
-28 PIIKENGVIADMV
+28 GIA
-41 LMYYGGAH
+41 GIETPCG
-49 RQTEWNEEQCMKNV
+49 
-63 AYRDKKGDL
+63 
-72 HWMFDGFLFLEF
+72 
-84 KDGKGRSFASYYE
+84 GKGTCGKCKVTVTKPYYKE
-97 PMSARKSEWK
+97 ALACQTKI
-107 GLCDKYFQKGKA
+107 CDDMEIIVGR
-119 LDAIESCIDDVKKES
+119 KES

-146 NGGNVS
+146 NGGSIS
-152 EKFNEHVNEHVNRNV
+152 EKFNEHVNRNV
-167 VLKEETANESE
+167 VLQEDAANEPE
-178 KVESNEDTL
+178 KVESNAGTL

-207 QIISTRSGANPQ
+207 QIIAVRSGANPQ

-250 TQIVSLLNGWI
+250 SQIVSLLNGFI
-261 SEMLTECGRTKVSRF
+261 SEMLMECGRTKVCLF

-289 GISPEKLGKAPFMP
+289 GISPEKLGRAPFMP
-303 DEYFGRKFNP
+303 DEYFGREFNP

-347 CNELTLYL
+347 CRKLTLYL

-380 AFEGAQIELGMPA
+380 AFEGAQIEMGMPA
-393 AKGAVD
+393 SKGAVD

-460 EVEAEEAAQSTEPS
+460 ELEAGDASQSTETS

-542 PQELLDKVKE
+542 PPELLDRAKE

-568 EAWKRALEI
+568 EAWESALDI
-577 SKDMRYIEL
+577 SGKMRYIEL
-586 ASYPHFNEMYVE
+586 ASYPHFDEIYVE

>member
-1 MGYMNKSLVMFSF
+1 MQQRITINLNTDSKTTDKTTILEYCRSHG
-14 LTLLAISCASSRKK
+14 
-28 PIIKENGVIADMV
+28 IA
-41 LMYYGGAH
+41 GIETPCG
-49 RQTEWNEEQCMKNV
+49 
-63 AYRDKKGDL
+63 
-72 HWMFDGFLFLEF
+72 
-84 KDGKGRSFASYYE
+84 GKGTCGKCKVTVIKPYYKDVL
-97 PMSARKSEWK
+97 ACQTKI
-107 GLCDKYFQKGKA
+107 CDGME
-119 LDAIESCIDDVKKES
+119 IIVGKKES
-134 TGTKEDSMVVLT
+134 TGTGTGTAGQDIQTASNARYSIDKEDSMVVLT
-146 NGGNVS
+146 NGGSIS
-152 EKFNEHVNEHVNRNV
+152 EKFNEHVNRNV
-167 VLKEETANESE
+167 VL
-178 KVESNEDTL
+178 NEDTL

-323 MIIFPAVSGFVG
+323 MIIFPDVSGFVG

-393 AKGAVD
+393 SKGAVD

-460 EVEAEEAAQSTEPS
+460 EVEAEETAQSTELS

-504 EVLFKEYGCKP
+504 EVLFKEYGCTP
-515 CDLDILTFAGGFGN
+515 CNIDVLTFAGGFGN

-542 PQELLDKVKE
+542 PQELLDKAKE

-568 EAWKRALEI
+568 EAWERALEI
-577 SKDMRYIEL
+577 SGDMRYIEL

>member
-1 MGYMNKSLVMFSF
+1 MQQRITINLNTDSKTTDKTTILEYCRSHG
-14 LTLLAISCASSRKK
+14 
-28 PIIKENGVIADMV
+28 IA
-41 LMYYGGAH
+41 GIETPCG
-49 RQTEWNEEQCMKNV
+49 
-63 AYRDKKGDL
+63 
-72 HWMFDGFLFLEF
+72 
-84 KDGKGRSFASYYE
+84 GKGTCGKCKVTVIKPYYKDVL
-97 PMSARKSEWK
+97 ACQTKI
-107 GLCDKYFQKGKA
+107 CDGME
-119 LDAIESCIDDVKKES
+119 IIVGKKES
-134 TGTKEDSMVVLT
+134 TGTGTGTAGQDIQTASNARYSIDKEDSMVVLT
-146 NGGNVS
+146 NGGSIS
-152 EKFNEHVNEHVNRNV
+152 EKFNEHVNRNV
-167 VLKEETANESE
+167 VL
-178 KVESNEDTL
+178 NEDTL

-303 DEYFGRKFNP
+303 DEYFGREFNP

-360 GEMALGKG
+360 GEMALGIG

-380 AFEGAQIELGMPA
+380 AFEGSQIELGMPA
-393 AKGAVD
+393 SKGAVD

-460 EVEAEEAAQSTEPS
+460 EVEAEEAAQSTESS

-504 EVLFKEYGCKP
+504 EVLFKEYGCTP
-515 CDLDILTFAGGFGN
+515 CNIDVLTFAGGFGN

-542 PQELLDKVKE
+542 PQELLDKAKE

-568 EAWKRALEI
+568 EAWERALEI
-577 SKDMRYIEL
+577 GGNMRYIEL
-586 ASYPHFNEMYVE
+586 ASYSHFNEMYVE

>member
-1 MGYMNKSLVMFSF
+1 MQQRITINLNTDSKTAG
-14 LTLLAISCASSRKK
+14 K
-28 PIIKENGVIADMV
+28 PTILEYCRSHGVTGIEAPC
-41 LMYYGGAH
+41 G
-49 RQTEWNEEQCMKNV
+49 
-63 AYRDKKGDL
+63 
-72 HWMFDGFLFLEF
+72 
-84 KDGKGRSFASYYE
+84 GKGTCGKCKVTVIKPYYKE
-97 PMSARKSEWK
+97 VLACQTKI
-107 GLCDKYFQKGKA
+107 CDDMEIIVGR
-119 LDAIESCIDDVKKES
+119 KES

-146 NGGNVS
+146 NGGSIS
-152 EKFNEHVNEHVNRNV
+152 EKFNEHVNRNV
-167 VLKEETANESE
+167 VLQEDAANEPE
-178 KVESNEDTL
+178 KVESNAGTL

-207 QIISTRSGANPQ
+207 QIIAVRSGANPQ

-250 TQIVSLLNGWI
+250 SQIVSLLNGFI
-261 SEMLTECGRTKVSRF
+261 SEMLTECGRTEVCLF

-289 GISPEKLGKAPFMP
+289 GISPEKLGRAPFMP
-303 DEYFGRKFNP
+303 DEYFGREFNP

-380 AFEGAQIELGMPA
+380 AFEGAQIEMGMPA
-393 AKGAVD
+393 SRGAVD

-426 IDALAVL
+426 IDALAIL

-460 EVEAEEAAQSTEPS
+460 EVEAEDAAQSTESS

-542 PQELLDKVKE
+542 PPELLDRAKE

-568 EAWKRALEI
+568 EAWERALDI
-577 SKDMRYIEL
+577 SGDMRYIEL
-586 ASYPHFNEMYVE
+586 ASYPHFDEIYVE

>member
-1 MGYMNKSLVMFSF
+1 MQQRITINFNTDSKTTDKTTILEYCRSHG
-14 LTLLAISCASSRKK
+14 
-28 PIIKENGVIADMV
+28 IA
-41 LMYYGGAH
+41 GIETPCG
-49 RQTEWNEEQCMKNV
+49 
-63 AYRDKKGDL
+63 
-72 HWMFDGFLFLEF
+72 
-84 KDGKGRSFASYYE
+84 GKGTCGKCKVTVTKPYYKDVL
-97 PMSARKSEWK
+97 ACRTRV
-107 GLCDKYFQKGKA
+107 CDGME
-119 LDAIESCIDDVKKES
+119 IIVGRKES

-152 EKFNEHVNEHVNRNV
+152 EKFNEHVNRNV
-167 VLKEETANESE
+167 VLKEETTNESE

-219 RSFGADVLSRIDAA
+219 RSFGADVLSRIEAA
-233 ARADDNDKAN
+233 GRIEASSEP
-243 GGLQMMQ
+243 GLKIMQ
-250 TQIVSLLNGWI
+250 TQIVSLSNGFI

-289 GISPEKLGKAPFMP
+289 GISPAKMGKAPFLP
-303 DEYFGRKFNP
+303 DEYFGREFNP
-313 LDIGLENCQT
+313 LDIGIENCQT

-347 CNELTLYL
+347 RNELTLYL

-380 AFEGAQIELGMPA
+380 AFEGAQIEMGMPA
-393 AKGAVD
+393 SKGAVD
-399 KVWLEGRRIKYSVIG
+399 KVWLEGRRIKYSVIE

-426 IDALAVL
+426 IDALALL

-460 EVEAEEAAQSTEPS
+460 EVEAEDAAQSTETS

-504 EVLFKEYGCKP
+504 EVLFKEYGCMP
-515 CDLDILTFAGGFGN
+515 CNIDVLTFAGGFGN

-542 PQELLDKVKE
+542 PQELLDKAKE

-568 EAWKRALEI
+568 DAWERALDI
-577 SKDMRYIEL
+577 SGDMRYIEL
-586 ASYPHFNEMYVE
+586 ASYPHFDEMYVE

>member
-1 MGYMNKSLVMFSF
+1 MQQRITINLNTDSKTTDKTTILEYCRSHG
-14 LTLLAISCASSRKK
+14 
-28 PIIKENGVIADMV
+28 IA
-41 LMYYGGAH
+41 GIETPCG
-49 RQTEWNEEQCMKNV
+49 
-63 AYRDKKGDL
+63 
-72 HWMFDGFLFLEF
+72 
-84 KDGKGRSFASYYE
+84 GKGTCGKCKVTVIKPYYKDVL
-97 PMSARKSEWK
+97 ACQTKI
-107 GLCDKYFQKGKA
+107 CDGME
-119 LDAIESCIDDVKKES
+119 IIVGKKES
-134 TGTKEDSMVVLT
+134 TGTGTGTAGQDIQTASNARYSIDKEDSMVVLT
-146 NGGNVS
+146 NGGSIS
-152 EKFNEHVNEHVNRNV
+152 EKFNEHVNRNV
-167 VLKEETANESE
+167 VL
-178 KVESNEDTL
+178 NEDTL

-323 MIIFPAVSGFVG
+323 MIIFPDVSGFVG

-393 AKGAVD
+393 SKGAVD

-460 EVEAEEAAQSTEPS
+460 EVEAEETAQSTEPY

-504 EVLFKEYGCKP
+504 EVLFKEYGCTS
-515 CDLDILTFAGGFGN
+515 CNIDVLTFAGGFGN

-542 PQELLDKVKE
+542 PQELLDKAKE

-561 VSAALSQ
+561 VSAALSK
-568 EAWKRALEI
+568 EAWERALEI
-577 SKDMRYIEL
+577 SGNMRYIEL
-586 ASYPHFNEMYVE
+586 ASYPHFDEMYVE

>member
-1 MGYMNKSLVMFSF
+1 MQQRITINLNTDSKITGNPTILEYCRSH
-14 LTLLAISCASSRKK
+14 
-28 PIIKENGVIADMV
+28 GVTGIEAPC
-41 LMYYGGAH
+41 G
-49 RQTEWNEEQCMKNV
+49 
-63 AYRDKKGDL
+63 
-72 HWMFDGFLFLEF
+72 
-84 KDGKGRSFASYYE
+84 GKGTCGKCKVTVTKPYYKEVLACQTKICDGMEIIVGGGTITGVGTDMNEAKVSASDE
-97 PMSARKSEWK
+97 
-107 GLCDKYFQKGKA
+107 
-119 LDAIESCIDDVKKES
+119 
-134 TGTKEDSMVVLT
+134 MVVLVDRKSDMQE
-146 NGGNVS
+146 NPVSVYGNHS
-152 EKFNEHVNEHVNRNV
+152 
-167 VLKEETANESE
+167 
-178 KVESNEDTL
+178 SNAGTL
-187 AACDIG
+187 ASCDIG

-207 QIISTRSGANPQ
+207 QIIAVRSGANPQ

-250 TQIVSLLNGWI
+250 SQIVSLLNGFI
-261 SEMLTECGRTKVSRF
+261 SEMLTECGRTEVCLF

-289 GISPEKLGKAPFMP
+289 GISPEKLGRAPFMP
-303 DEYFGRKFNP
+303 NEYFGREFNP

-347 CNELTLYL
+347 CRKLTLYL

-380 AFEGAQIELGMPA
+380 AFEGAQIEMGMSA
-393 AKGAVD
+393 SRGAVD

-426 IDALAVL
+426 IDALAIL

-460 EVEAEEAAQSTEPS
+460 EVEAEDAAQSTESS

-542 PQELLDKVKE
+542 PPELLDRAKE

-568 EAWKRALEI
+568 EAWERALDI
-577 SKDMRYIEL
+577 SGDMRYIEL

>member
-1 MGYMNKSLVMFSF
+1 MQQRITINLNIDSKTTDKTTILEYCRSHGIAGIETPCGGKGTCGKCKVTVTKPYYKEV
-14 LTLLAISCASSRKK
+14 LACRTRICDGME
-28 PIIKENGVIADMV
+28 IIVGRKEN
-41 LMYYGGAH
+41 
-49 RQTEWNEEQCMKNV
+49 
-63 AYRDKKGDL
+63 
-72 HWMFDGFLFLEF
+72 
-84 KDGKGRSFASYYE
+84 
-97 PMSARKSEWK
+97 
-107 GLCDKYFQKGKA
+107 
-119 LDAIESCIDDVKKES
+119 

-152 EKFNEHVNEHVNRNV
+152 EKLNEHVNRNV
-167 VLKEETANESE
+167 VLKEETVNESE
-178 KVESNEDTL
+178 KVESNAGTL

-207 QIISTRSGANPQ
+207 QIISTRSSANPQ
-219 RSFGADVLSRIDAA
+219 RSFGADVLSRIEAA
-233 ARADDNDKAN
+233 GRIEASSEP
-243 GGLQMMQ
+243 GLKIMQ
-250 TQIVSLLNGWI
+250 TQIVSLLNGFI

-303 DEYFGRKFNP
+303 DEYFGREFNP
-313 LDIGLENCQT
+313 LDIGIENCQT

-347 CNELTLYL
+347 RNELTLYL

-393 AKGAVD
+393 SKGAVD

-460 EVEAEEAAQSTEPS
+460 EVEAEDAAQSTETS
-474 LAVHIAPGVYITQED
+474 LAVHIAPGVYITQDD

-542 PQELLDKVKE
+542 PQELLDKAKE

-568 EAWKRALEI
+568 EAWKRALDI
-577 SKDMRYIEL
+577 RGNMRYIEL

>member
-1 MGYMNKSLVMFSF
+1 MQQRITINLNIDSKTTDKTTILEYCRSHG
-14 LTLLAISCASSRKK
+14 
-28 PIIKENGVIADMV
+28 IA
-41 LMYYGGAH
+41 GIETPCG
-49 RQTEWNEEQCMKNV
+49 
-63 AYRDKKGDL
+63 
-72 HWMFDGFLFLEF
+72 
-84 KDGKGRSFASYYE
+84 GKGTCGKCKVTVTKPYYKDVL
-97 PMSARKSEWK
+97 ACRTRI
-107 GLCDKYFQKGKA
+107 CDGME
-119 LDAIESCIDDVKKES
+119 IIVGRKES

-152 EKFNEHVNEHVNRNV
+152 EKFNEHVNRNV
-167 VLKEETANESE
+167 VLKEETVNESE
-178 KVESNEDTL
+178 KVESNAGTL

-207 QIISTRSGANPQ
+207 QIISTRSSANPQ
-219 RSFGADVLSRIDAA
+219 RSFGADVLSRIEAA
-233 ARADDNDKAN
+233 GRIEASSEP
-243 GGLQMMQ
+243 GLKIMQ
-250 TQIVSLLNGWI
+250 TQIVSLLNGFI

-303 DEYFGRKFNP
+303 DEYFGREFNP
-313 LDIGLENCQT
+313 LDIGIENCQT

-347 CNELTLYL
+347 RNELTLYL

-393 AKGAVD
+393 SKGAVD
-399 KVWLEGRRIKYSVIG
+399 KVWLEVRRIKYSVIG

-460 EVEAEEAAQSTEPS
+460 EVEAEDAAQSTETS

-504 EVLFKEYGCKP
+504 EVLFKEYGCMP
-515 CDLDILTFAGGFGN
+515 CNIDVLTFAGGFGN

-542 PQELLDKVKE
+542 PQELLDKAKE

-568 EAWKRALEI
+568 EAWERALEI
-577 SKDMRYIEL
+577 SGDMRYIEL
-586 ASYPHFNEMYVE
+586 ASYPHFDEMYVE

>member
-1 MGYMNKSLVMFSF
+1 MQQRITINLNTDSKITGN
-14 LTLLAISCASSRKK
+14 LTILEYCRSH
-28 PIIKENGVIADMV
+28 GVTGIEAPC
-41 LMYYGGAH
+41 G
-49 RQTEWNEEQCMKNV
+49 
-63 AYRDKKGDL
+63 
-72 HWMFDGFLFLEF
+72 
-84 KDGKGRSFASYYE
+84 GKGTCGKCKVTVIKPYYKEVLACQTKICDGMEIIVGGGTITGVGTDMNEAKVSASDE
-97 PMSARKSEWK
+97 
-107 GLCDKYFQKGKA
+107 
-119 LDAIESCIDDVKKES
+119 
-134 TGTKEDSMVVLT
+134 MVVLVDRKSDMQE
-146 NGGNVS
+146 NPVSVYGNHS
-152 EKFNEHVNEHVNRNV
+152 
-167 VLKEETANESE
+167 
-178 KVESNEDTL
+178 SNAGTL

-207 QIISTRSGANPQ
+207 QIIAVRSGANPQ

-243 GGLQMMQ
+243 GGLQLMQ
-250 TQIVSLLNGWI
+250 SQIVSLLNGFI
-261 SEMLTECGRTKVSRF
+261 SDMLTECGRTEVCLF

-289 GISPEKLGKAPFMP
+289 GISPEKLGRAPFMP
-303 DEYFGRKFNP
+303 DEYFGREFNP

-347 CNELTLYL
+347 CRKLTLYL

-380 AFEGAQIELGMPA
+380 AFEGAQIEMGMPA
-393 AKGAVD
+393 SRGAVD

-426 IDALAVL
+426 IDALAIL

-460 EVEAEEAAQSTEPS
+460 EVEAEDAAQSTESS

-504 EVLFKEYGCKP
+504 DILFKEYGCKP

-542 PQELLDKVKE
+542 PPELLDRAKE

-561 VSAALSQ
+561 VTAALSQ
-568 EAWKRALEI
+568 EAWESALDI
-577 SKDMRYIEL
+577 SGKMRYIEL
-586 ASYPHFNEMYVE
+586 ASYPRFDEIYVE

>member
-1 MGYMNKSLVMFSF
+1 MQQRITINLNTDS
-14 LTLLAISCASSRKK
+14 KK
-28 PIIKENGVIADMV
+28 AGNPTILEYCRSHGVTGIEAPC
-41 LMYYGGAH
+41 G
-49 RQTEWNEEQCMKNV
+49 
-63 AYRDKKGDL
+63 
-72 HWMFDGFLFLEF
+72 
-84 KDGKGRSFASYYE
+84 GKGTCGKCKVTVTKPYYKEVLACQTKICDGMEIIVGGGTITGVGTDMNEAKVSASDE
-97 PMSARKSEWK
+97 
-107 GLCDKYFQKGKA
+107 
-119 LDAIESCIDDVKKES
+119 
-134 TGTKEDSMVVLT
+134 MVVLVDRKSDMQE
-146 NGGNVS
+146 NPVSVYGNHS
-152 EKFNEHVNEHVNRNV
+152 
-167 VLKEETANESE
+167 
-178 KVESNEDTL
+178 SNAGTL

-250 TQIVSLLNGWI
+250 SQIVSLLNGFI
-261 SEMLTECGRTKVSRF
+261 SDMLTECGRTEVCLF

-289 GISPEKLGKAPFMP
+289 GISPEKLGRAPFMP
-303 DEYFGRKFNP
+303 DEYFGREFHP

-347 CNELTLYL
+347 CRKLTLYL

-380 AFEGAQIELGMPA
+380 AFEGAQIEMGMPA
-393 AKGAVD
+393 SRGAVD

-426 IDALAVL
+426 IDALAIL

-460 EVEAEEAAQSTEPS
+460 ELEAEDAAQSSESS
-474 LAVHIAPGVYITQED
+474 LAVYIAPGVYITQED

-504 EVLFKEYGCKP
+504 DILFKEYGCKP

-542 PQELLDKVKE
+542 PPELLDRAKE

-568 EAWKRALEI
+568 EAWESALDI
-577 SKDMRYIEL
+577 SGKMRYIEL
-586 ASYPHFNEMYVE
+586 ASYPRFDEIYVE